1 MLYDTLRVEDE
12 KLSESTTRRMAALQE
27 TKRIMGHVAW
37 AKDVLLDEKFVE
49 ECNHLKTMLLL
60 AVPGESGAPEER
72 HFKEAAT
79 SRVYLLQHKPNSFHK
94 VLTLF
99 GAGMY
104 LAKKIS
110 EMIQAT
116 LCTQISNI

>member
-1 MLYDTLRVEDE
+1 MRSYRNQLRGEWQRC
-12 KLSESTTRRMAALQE
+12 RRRSASWGMRPGQN
-27 TKRIMGHVAW
+27 
-37 AKDVLLDEKFVE
+37 DVLLDEKFVE

-79 SRVYLLQHKPNSFHK
+79 SRDYLLQHKPNSFHK